1 MKRRLKRYFPNSDS
15 LRANRWLQWM
25 GPALHHPRIWHFSR
39 RGVALG
45 CAIGVFFGLLI
56 PVAQIPLS
64 AGAAVL
70 LRASLPVAVGS
81 TLVSNPLTFG
91 PLYYAAYRLGAAV
104 TGDTTKPVTE
114 QSLTP
119 SETGMAGWVDFWWK
133 RLQSLGKPLIVG
145 IAIMAPVASAAAYVL
160 VNLLWRLT
168 TTIAWRRR
176 ARGRTSPVDRP
187 D

>member
-15 LRANRWLQWM
+15 LRANRWLRWM
-25 GPALHHPRIWHFSR
+25 GPALHHPRVWHFSR

-64 AGAAVL
+64 AGAAIL

-91 PLYYAAYRLGAAV
+91 PLYYAAYRLGAAA
-104 TGDTTKPVTE
+104 TGETTRPVTE
-114 QSLTP
+114 HSLTP
-119 SETGMAGWVDFWWK
+119 RGTGISGWVNFWWQ
-133 RLQSLGKPLIVG
+133 RIQALGKPLIVG
-145 IAIMAPVASAAAYVL
+145 LAIMAPLAGAAAYML
-160 VNLLWRLT
+160 VTLLWRLT
-168 TTIAWRRR
+168 TTLAWRRR
-176 ARGRTSPVDRP
+176 ARGRNSPVDRL

>member
-1 MKRRLKRYFPNSDS
+1 MKRRLKRYFPSSDS
-15 LRANRWLQWM
+15 LRANRWLRWM
-25 GPALHHPRIWHFSR
+25 GPALHHPRVWHFSR

-81 TLVSNPLTFG
+81 TLVSNPVTFG

-104 TGDTTKPVTE
+104 TGDTTRPVTE
-114 QSLTP
+114 HSLTP
-119 SETGMAGWVDFWWK
+119 GEAGIAGWVNFWWQ
-133 RLQSLGKPLIVG
+133 RLQALGMPLIVG
-145 IAIMAPVASAAAYVL
+145 LAIMAPLASAAAYVL

-168 TTIAWRRR
+168 TALAWRRR
-176 ARGRTSPVDRP
+176 ARRQPGGSNHDA
-187 D
+187 